1 MDYPNILHHGAKDGV
16 TGSCHQLLMDGQH
29 SLLIDCGLFQGA
41 ETSPEGKS
49 GAERLAI
56 EFPLDSIEALIA
68 THVHIDHVGR
78 IPYLLAAGF
87 KGPILCSEPSA
98 KLLPIVLED
107 AFKLG
112 FSRDQKQVE
121 RYIKLIEQR
130 IIALPYKT
138 WFTLQDTESLNCR
151 IRLQRAGHILG
162 SAYVEIDLRYPQSGE
177 KKRIV
182 FSGDLGAPHAPLLP
196 APKPPYR
203 ADILVIES
211 TYGDRL
217 HEDRRS
223 RRQRLENVIE
233 QALADNGTVLIPAFS
248 IGRTQELLY
257 ELEDIIHRKLN
268 ADGKKGQR
276 SRAAFNSPLP
286 VRGMSRDA
294 GARVALSSPLPPGEG
309 LGVRDG
315 VHRGR
320 KDNPPNNA
328 APTINWP
335 QLPIILD
342 SPLASRFTQVYRDLK
357 PFWDN
362 EALQRV
368 KQGRNPLGF
377 EQLLTVDSHQA
388 HLAMVRHLTETARP
402 AIVIAGNGMCS
413 SGRIVNYLKAMLH
426 DARHNVLF
434 VGYQAQGTP
443 GRTIQGYGPRGG
455 YVELDGQRYDI
466 RAQVHTIGG
475 YSAHADQKGLVNFVT
490 RMREWPS
497 EVRIVHG
504 EPGAKNMLAKRL
516 QDTYA
521 DKGLP
526 LQVTIP
532 S

>member
-1 MDYPNILHHGAKDGV
+1 MDYPDILHHGAKDGV
-16 TGSCHQLLMDGQH
+16 TGSCHQLLMDAQH

-41 ETSPEGKS
+41 ETSAEGKS
-49 GAERLAI
+49 AADRLAI
-56 EFPLDSIEALIA
+56 EFPLDTIKALVA

-130 IIALPYKT
+130 LIALPYKT
-138 WFTLQDTESLNCR
+138 WFNLIDTPQLTAKL
-151 IRLQRAGHILG
+151 RLQRAGHILG
-162 SAYVEIDLRYPQSGE
+162 SAYVEIDLHYPASGE
-177 KKRIV
+177 KKRII

-217 HEDRRS
+217 HEDRRT
-223 RRQRLENVIE
+223 RRQRLECVIE
-233 QALADNGTVLIPAFS
+233 QALTNNGTVLIPAFS

-257 ELEDIIHRKLN
+257 ELEDIIHRKNTANQPPRPL
-268 ADGKKGQR
+268 GE
-276 SRAAFNSPLP
+276 RAG
-286 VRGMSRDA
+286 VRGKAHTRLQLDW
-294 GARVALSSPLPPGEG
+294 SS
-309 LGVRDG
+309 
-315 VHRGR
+315 
-320 KDNPPNNA
+320 
-328 APTINWP
+328 
-335 QLPIILD
+335 LPIILD
-342 SPLASRFTQVYRDLK
+342 SPLASRFTQIYRELE

-377 EQLLTVDSHQA
+377 GNLLTVDSHQA
-388 HLAMVRHLTETARP
+388 HQAMVNRLVQTAQP

-426 DARHNVLF
+426 DPRHDVLF
-434 VGYQAQGTP
+434 VGYQARGTP
-443 GRTIQGYGPRGG
+443 GRAIQVHGPGGG
-455 YVELDGQRYDI
+455 YVELDGERYKVGAKI
-466 RAQVHTIGG
+466 TTIGG
-475 YSAHADQKGLVNFVT
+475 YSAHADQKGLLGFVT
-490 RMREWPS
+490 RMRHWPS
-497 EVRIVHG
+497 DIRIVHG
-504 EPGAKNMLAKRL
+504 DAAAKVTLAERFKAYYEQAGREVRVSIPVGSNM
-516 QDTYA
+516 A
-521 DKGLP
+521 DA
-526 LQVTIP
+526 
-532 S
+532 